1 MKDTNFSMSG
11 DPESRIAARRVRI
24 AASLRASRESQDKVG
39 VSDEGKK
46 ERATDL
52 FARTQEVSATLLKT
66 QLKEK
71 IILLRSLANER
82 ALTSS
87 WNKIYKAAEDSQEDT
102 DATETADIEQE
113 RLGHNQLLD
122 ACIVP
127 QDLYSLICEL
137 LKDNESTLLGK
148 HQKIDTMKMKLSQKD
163 EEYSTTINLHKK
175 YMQNLLILMSYQAV
189 KLREFHKQELQN
201 VENMFLDQRKILL
214 SANKQKLEE
223 LLVSRIDLES
233 TYQEELHSCKDK
245 FSKLLDTIR
254 DNDVEEFNAL
264 KIRLEGDAE
273 SLAEHLQVMQAMYQ
287 LNAEKLEYNL
297 LVLTEREHENYTMTN
312 QQKKKLTRQRDTLS
326 IIKGR
331 HRELEKYYIG
341 QNEKLAEEY
350 NRVTKLLQ
358 DLQRKERSL
367 QSSHAM
373 IKKKFFYMHQQMIS
387 AIVSRLLQAD
397 KKIHEEELEWIWK
410 SPSNTVLHRLGS
422 QLSMQDGSKPDNSRS
437 TTSMDLNQ
445 FQTFLQALKKE
456 RYQSFLEILNK
467 EASFLIDLEYLK
479 ELRSVDEKVQF
490 QVWSAAILCA
500 LGVGNASAL
509 EKLFIFFTNRM
520 GKCNYLGASILVLLS
535 WSSILAL
542 FFWCTL
548 PGAFIMAHPFWCTFP
563 DVSLLAPSSWCLYP
577 DDGMNILK
585 LKSLIQGES
594 FSDTFSA
601 GEDDDTK
608 TLAISNNCNK
618 TRGSS
623 FSIHDSSAR
632 NAEKLNWNGYWRS
645 FTTVI
650 SPKVLRVYQH
660 LISAL
665 LIYNQML
672 KDRLSASKDVL
683 LVKQHNQRLQL
694 TMDYCLS
701 SRQ

>member
-1 MKDTNFSMSG
+1 MKDTNFNMSG
-11 DPESRIAARRVRI
+11 DRESRIAARRVRI

-52 FARTQEVSATLLKT
+52 FARTQEVSAMLLKT

-87 WNKIYKAAEDSQEDT
+87 WNKVQKAAEDSQEDT
-102 DATETADIEQE
+102 EATETTDMEQE
-113 RLGHNQLLD
+113 RLGYNQLLD
-122 ACIVP
+122 ACTVP
-127 QDLYSLICEL
+127 QDSYRLICEL
-137 LKDNESTLLGK
+137 LKENESILLGK

-175 YMQNLLILMSYQAV
+175 DMQNLLTLMSYQAV

-201 VENMFLDQRKILL
+201 VESMFLDQRKILL

-223 LLVSRIDLES
+223 LLVNRIDLES

-387 AIVSRLLQAD
+387 VIVSRLLQAD

-410 SPSNTVLHRLGS
+410 SPSNTVLHQLGS
-422 QLSMQDGSKPDNSRS
+422 QLPMQNGSKPDNP

-445 FQTFLQALKKE
+445 FQIFLQALKKE
-456 RYQSFLEILNK
+456 RYQSFLEILIK

-509 EKLFIFFTNRM
+509 EKLFIFFTNR
-520 GKCNYLGASILVLLS
+520 ID
-535 WSSILAL
+535 
-542 FFWCTL
+542 T
-548 PGAFIMAHPFWCTFP
+548 
-563 DVSLLAPSSWCLYP
+563 

-601 GEDDDTK
+601 GEDDDNK
-608 TLAISNNCNK
+608 ALAISNNGNK
-618 TRGSS
+618 TGRSG

-650 SPKVLRVYQH
+650 SPK
-660 LISAL
+660 
-665 LIYNQML
+665 
-672 KDRLSASKDVL
+672 
-683 LVKQHNQRLQL
+683 
-694 TMDYCLS
+694 
-701 SRQ
+701 